1 MKYELKKEAPSLAE
15 VIKTI
20 YAFCVPDS
28 DSTTAYGY
36 LTSVNNVLFSQ
47 DMTTTQYA
55 KNENAVWLLVE
66 KLQQYDRP
74 KKVLSRESINLDP
87 FVDWNMKN
95 VDSWFSGETKKMQE
109 STLYQGSG
117 YYSFGLIN
125 LADCKAYIQYFFD
138 VLGIEENASFLY
150 DCATMLNWN
159 EDLVLF
165 TTYILLGCSKGSG
178 WLGQRLQL
186 FEEFIDSKQDPV
198 NAATFAERSWLTDVS
213 LFRPR
218 SIEKTDSLSMQ
229 DFYVRSDFESQYR
242 PCSEPMKRLS
252 NTNTSVRSLIV
263 SQTGMGKSMYMRMT
277 ALCLARELL
286 ETDDRITA
294 LSNDVDLPNDMYVI
308 YIPAYMF
315 SYCYQKQEY
324 KAWTDD
330 FVKLYFN
337 CMFRLSC
344 AINFDKHETRD
355 SRITPETPGYTLDEQ
370 LLKYI
375 SVLAQN
381 GKLVLIADSFDEI
394 VPGQMRQAYLQALQ
408 SFRET
413 YCNYPEAVGAHIFMT
428 SRDMSQSTM
437 EALASSM
444 AITLSSANVYRIKP
458 LSVEQQKELII
469 NWDRFFGN
477 GIRDNINELN
487 NHYFTELCSNPY
499 MLSVACNMS
508 GTKINL
514 ITDKL
519 ISSILYFRTRVAA
532 SSLDSDLLRS
542 VLESKQI
549 KEILQDLALETVE
562 LSLPHFSLDLLAKH
576 CMTRFADLE
585 LSEDEFNYCY
595 DILIT
600 LFTTS
605 VGLIVPADN
614 EDDRFQFMSNQIRY
628 ELAASKISGE
638 AFKRGSDTHAIQYCN
653 AFLSRL
659 KNDNEYILL
668 IVPLICK
675 MVNRTPVSESL
686 IMHLAL
692 RTFDPKYES
701 LAIRAMIDLLLGRYG
716 LNITCSVP
724 NKNDSMAYEHYV
736 NADRLIMMRL
746 LSSPVFSPK
755 TLEKQSIL
763 QSNALKVCDGFLSDY
778 QIKLLH

>member
-15 VIKTI
+15 VIKAI
-20 YAFCVPDS
+20 YTFCVPNS
-28 DSTTAYGY
+28 SNTTAYGY
-36 LTSVNNVLFSQ
+36 LRSVNDVLFSQ

-95 VDSWFSGETKKMQE
+95 VNSWFSGETKKMQE

-125 LADCKAYIQYFFD
+125 LADCKAYIKYFFD

-165 TTYILLGCSKGSG
+165 STYILLGCSKGDG

-186 FEEFIDSKQDPV
+186 FEEFIDSKQGPV
-198 NAATFAERSWLTDVS
+198 NAAAFAERSWLTDVS

-229 DFYVRSDFESQYR
+229 DFYVRPDFESQYR

-252 NTNTSVRSLIV
+252 NANMSVRSLIV

-277 ALCLARELL
+277 ALCLARESL

-315 SYCYQKQEY
+315 SYCYQKPEY

-337 CMFRLSC
+337 CMFRLSR
-344 AINFDKHETRD
+344 AIDFDKHEARD
-355 SRITPETPGYTLDEQ
+355 SRIAPETSGYTLDDQ
-370 LLKYI
+370 LLRYI

-394 VPGQMRQAYLQALQ
+394 VSGQMRRAYLQALQ

-444 AITLSSANVYRIKP
+444 AIALSSANVYRIKP

-469 NWDRFFGN
+469 NWDRAFGH
-477 GIRDNINELN
+477 GIRDNINELS
-487 NHYFTELCSNPY
+487 NHYFVELCSNPY
-499 MLSVACNMS
+499 MLSFICNMP
-508 GTKINL
+508 GVKINL
-514 ITDKL
+514 ITEKL
-519 ISSILYFRTRVAA
+519 ISAILYCRTKTAA
-532 SSLDSDLLRS
+532 SMLENDLLRS

-585 LSEDEFNYCY
+585 LSEAEFKYCY
-595 DILIT
+595 DILIG

-614 EDDRFQFMSNQIRY
+614 EDDRFQFISNQIRY
-628 ELAASKISGE
+628 ELAAAKISNE
-638 AFKRGSDTHAIQYCN
+638 ASKCGSDAAAIQHCIE
-653 AFLSRL
+653 FLRRL
-659 KNDNEYILL
+659 RNDEEYISL

-675 MVNRTPVSESL
+675 TKRIPLADNL
-686 IMHLAL
+686 IINLAL
-692 RTFDPKYES
+692 RTFDTEYDC
-701 LAIRAMIDLLLGRYG
+701 LAIQAMIDLLLGRYG
-716 LNITCSVP
+716 LNITCSAP
-724 NKNDSMAYEHYV
+724 NINDSIAYEHYV

-746 LSSPVFSPK
+746 LSSPVFKPK
-755 TLEKQSIL
+755 TSEKQSIL
-763 QSNALKVCDGFLSDY
+763 QSNALKVCAGFLNDH
-778 QIKLLH
+778 QMKLLQ

>member
-1 MKYELKKEAPSLAE
+1 MKYAFRKESPSLAE
-15 VIKTI
+15 VIKAI

-28 DSTTAYGY
+28 DNFTAYGY
-36 LTSVNNVLFSQ
+36 LRAVNDVLFSQ

-55 KNENAVWLLVE
+55 KNESLVWELIN
-66 KLQQYDRP
+66 KLQQYDKP
-74 KKVLSRESINLDP
+74 QKTLMKESINLDP

-95 VDSWFSGETKKMQE
+95 VDSWFNGNTQRMQE
-109 STLYQGSG
+109 SLLYRGSG
-117 YYSFGLIN
+117 YYSFVLIK
-125 LADCKAYIQYFFD
+125 LADCKKYIQYFFN
-138 VLGIEENASFLY
+138 VLGIEENADFLY
-150 DCATMLNWN
+150 DSATLLNWD
-159 EDLVLF
+159 EDLVLLA
-165 TTYILLGCSKGSG
+165 TYILLGCSKGEA
-178 WLGQRLQL
+178 WLAQRLQL
-186 FEEFIDSKQDPV
+186 FEEFIDLKLYPV
-198 NAATFAERSWLTDVS
+198 NAAAFAERSWLTDVS

-229 DFYVRSDFESQYR
+229 DFYVRPDFESQYR
-242 PCSEPMKRLS
+242 PCPEPMKRLS
-252 NTNTSVRSLIV
+252 NANTSVRSLIV

-277 ALCLARELL
+277 ALCLARESL
-286 ETDDRITA
+286 ETDDRINA
-294 LSNDVDLPNDMYVI
+294 LSKDVNLPNDMYVI

-330 FVKLYFN
+330 FVKLFFN
-337 CMFRLSC
+337 CMFRLSR

-355 SRITPETPGYTLDEQ
+355 SRIAPEAPGYILDDQ
-370 LLKYI
+370 LLRYI

-394 VPGQMRQAYLQALQ
+394 VSGQMRQAYLQALQ
-408 SFRET
+408 AFRET
-413 YCNYPEAVGAHIFMT
+413 YCNYPEAIGAHIFMT

-437 EALASSM
+437 ESLASAM

-458 LSVEQQKELII
+458 LSVEQQKELIL
-469 NWDRFFGN
+469 NWDLAFGH
-477 GIRDNINELN
+477 GIRDNINELS
-487 NHYFTELCSNPY
+487 NHYFVELCSNPY
-499 MLSVACNMS
+499 MLSFICNMP
-508 GTKINL
+508 GVKINL
-514 ITDKL
+514 ITEKL
-519 ISSILYFRTRVAA
+519 ISAILYYRTKTAA
-532 SSLDSDLLRS
+532 SMLGNDLLRS

-562 LSLPHFSLDLLAKH
+562 LSIPHFPLDLLAKH

-595 DILIT
+595 NILIS

-614 EDDRFQFMSNQIRY
+614 EDDRFQFISDQIRY
-628 ELAASKISGE
+628 ELAAAKISSE
-638 AFKRGSDTHAIQYCN
+638 ASKSGSDAAAIQYCT

-659 KNDNEYILL
+659 KNDEEYTSL

-675 MVNRTPVSESL
+675 TKRIPLAENL
-686 IMHLAL
+686 IIHLAL
-692 RTFDPKYES
+692 RTFDAKHDC
-701 LAIRAMIDLLLGRYG
+701 LAIQAMIDLLLGRYG

-746 LSSPVFSPK
+746 LSSPVFTPTAS
-755 TLEKQSIL
+755 ERQCIL
-763 QSNALKVCDGFLSDY
+763 RSNAFKVCEGFLNEH
-778 QIKLLH
+778 QVKLLQ